1 MGYRLSRV
9 DGIYETHLRV
19 DGVKRLSY
27 SATGDSSIAGGDSV
41 AELQVGIR
49 QPLDIIL
56 GGHAP
61 VLEDPPC
68 PTVIMLPM
76 VTIA

>member
-27 SATGDSSIAGGDSV
+27 SATGGDSAIAGGDSV
-41 AELQVGIR
+41 AELQVR
-49 QPLDIIL
+49 M
-56 GGHAP
+56 
-61 VLEDPPC
+61 C
-68 PTVIMLPM
+68 SC
-76 VTIA
+76 